1 VLLSYS
7 ETLFLGAEAAA
18 RGWITGD
25 AAALYRAAVTAS
37 MAEQGVSAAAT
48 ASYLAQPSV
57 AYNGLP
63 SIGFQKWLSL
73 YMAGPEA
80 FNEVRRTGF
89 PKLKLSANAE
99 LDALPARFPYPT
111 EEALYNPTN
120 YKEIELTEPVWFMK

>member
-1 VLLSYS
+1 MWWAQRGHGPATTKPYTSPEPCGDTVSCSFKLSD
-7 ETLFLGAEAAA
+7 T
-18 RGWITGD
+18 
-25 AAALYRAAVTAS
+25 
-37 MAEQGVSAAAT
+37 
-48 ASYLAQPSV
+48 
-57 AYNGLP
+57 
-63 SIGFQKWLSL
+63 
-73 YMAGPEA
+73 GPEA